1 MIKKFIRILL
11 ALLILFVVALI
22 AIYSIYNEPLPTG
35 KTGPQ
40 ADALAQKMFKAV
52 NGEAFKNTRY
62 LIWTFRNGKH
72 FYVWDKTLGKAKVS
86 WDDITVNLILDD
98 PKKSYVFINK
108 VIVNDDKQR
117 EKAIEKAIKLFN
129 NDSFWLVAPFK
140 VFDKGVERS
149 LVKLDDGTNGLLVT
163 YTSGGS
169 TPGDSYLWKLQSNGF
184 PQSFKMWVQIIPI
197 GGLEASWDDWQL
209 VNSGA
214 YLPKTHSLGPM
225 KLDMGNVRGFNSY

>member
-11 ALLILFVVALI
+11 ALLIVFVVALI

>member
-169 TPGDSYLWKLQSNGF
+169 TPGDSYLWKLQPNGF